1 MKRRSKTFAL
11 KKELEDYFGWLTRF
25 KVVSPM
31 LNIFLEELEKK
42 VGKNK
47 EWVLNFLEADDE
59 ERRKLIVGL
68 FTENNQN
75 DKKEKNKN
83 EFSSLEE
90 RFKSWW

>member
-1 MKRRSKTFAL
+1 MRRRNKTFTL

-31 LNIFLEELEKK
+31 LNIFLEELEKR
-42 VGKNK
+42 VGKDK

-68 FTENNQN
+68 FTENNQK
-75 DKKEKNKN
+75 DKKGKNKN
-83 EFSSLEE
+83 EFSLEE
-90 RFKSWW
+90 RFKNWW